1 MKIEKHTVKL
11 DGNDVEIEVAHLD
24 KEDGEEFKRL
34 FDLWKTLNVGLEKYG
49 RKVNIPEV
57 ISEGMFCV
65 FSGSVRYIKKTK
77 GKGKVSFDTI
87 NLEKS
92 SREQIKATSIE
103 KDLTS
108 FGPKTEW
115 DELYFVDFYNN
126 GKLDGTFNVYL
137 IPNDL
142 IYANQVN
149 SGQTMKEQQA
159 EKRRPRM
166 SIKEIIEANDIKAI
180 ATDVKVW

>member
-1 MKIEKHTVKL
+1 MKTDKHQIAL
-11 DGNDVEIEVAHLD
+11 DGNNIEIEVAHLD
-24 KEDGEEFKRL
+24 KKDGVEFKKL
-34 FDLWKTLNVGLEKYG
+34 FDLWKKLNNGLEKYG

-65 FSGSVRYIKKTK
+65 FTGSVRYMKKIK

-103 KDLTS
+103 TDLTS
-108 FGPKTEW
+108 FGPRTEW
-115 DELYFVDFYNN
+115 DELYFVDFFND
-126 GKLDGTFNVYL
+126 GKLDGTFNIYL
-137 IPNDL
+137 IPNKL

-149 SGQTMKEQQA
+149 SSQTMQDQQA

-166 SIKEIIEANDIKAI
+166 SIKEIIKNNKIKAI
-180 ATDVKVW
+180 ATNVKVW